1 MKKRITT
8 EDSYKF
14 FLNKLSQEPKM
25 FELDLKEL
33 LTESKKLNKFK
44 NVFKDQKVTDLAII
58 TN

>member
-58 TN
+58 KN